1 MNKLQFE
8 ARLSSFRTLSTL
20 PAVMAEVLRI
30 CDDPDSSLSQ
40 LGEVIMRDVALTA
53 RVLKVA
59 NSPYYGTAQEVS
71 SIRQAVVVLGA
82 ARVKSLCLSLSL
94 YELSNKIGGRVNL
107 KDFWRHSL
115 NVACVAELIA
125 RRVEPSLA
133 EEAFI
138 CGCLHDIGVL
148 ILDNVYAKEYA
159 KVFQAT
165 AAGGDLIRVEQQYL
179 EIDHAAAGEMVAR
192 VWNFPPRFCD
202 TIAHHHDVIGLES
215 ERQQDKLTMIVN
227 LANRLATFALEVSQV
242 TDRAMLSNREIVA
255 SNLGLTSADL
265 KDIECDALS
274 KLLVAARFLEMDV
287 GTPVELLQRSTTQLY
302 GLYVQ
307 LEDMYRQLQETKDK
321 LDEEKLNKVAFE
333 SLQAIIATFS
343 HYLNNA
349 AATISGRTQLLDLA
363 LKKGDLE
370 DHSGILTKSL
380 PVYDKAIDQIL
391 SVIDKL
397 KRVTIFKTAIYHDN
411 TRIIDFEKEL
421 RQFDEATSK
430 IKINQ

>member
-1 MNKLQFE
+1 MNRLQFE

-30 CDDPDSSLSQ
+30 CDDPDSSLSE
-40 LGEVIMRDVALTA
+40 LGEVIMRDVALMA

-59 NSPYYGTAQEVS
+59 NSPYYGTSQEIS
-71 SIRQAVVVLGA
+71 SIRQAVLTLGA
-82 ARVKSLCLSLSL
+82 ARVKSLSLSLSL

-125 RRVEPSLA
+125 KKIEPALM

-148 ILDNVYAKEYA
+148 VLDSIYAKDYA

-165 AAGGDLIRVEQQYL
+165 AAGGDLVRVEQQLL
-179 EIDHAAAGEMVAR
+179 EIDHAIAGEMVAR
-192 VWNFPPRFCD
+192 IWNFPPRYCE
-202 TIAHHHDVIGLES
+202 TIAHHHDVIGLDS
-215 ERQQDKLTMIVN
+215 ERKHDKLSLIIN
-227 LANRLATFALEVSQV
+227 LANRLATFALEISQS
-242 TDRAMLSNREIVA
+242 TDRTLLSNREVVA
-255 SNLGLTSADL
+255 NTLGLTSADL
-265 KDIECDALS
+265 KEIEYEALS
-274 KLLVAARFLEMDV
+274 KLLVTAKFLEMDV
-287 GTPVELLQRSTTQLY
+287 GTPVELLQRSTAQLY
-302 GLYVQ
+302 ELYVQ
-307 LEDMYRQLQETKDK
+307 TEDMYKQLQETKNQ
-321 LDEEKLNKVAFE
+321 LDEEKLNKVALE

-349 AATISGRTQLLDLA
+349 AATISGRTQLLELA
-363 LKKGDLE
+363 HKKGDLS
-370 DHSGILTKSL
+370 DPTGILAKSL
-380 PVYDKAIDQIL
+380 PVYGKAIDQIL

-397 KRVTIFKTAIYHDN
+397 KKVTIFKTAIYHDN

-421 RQFDEATSK
+421 RQFDEVTEKMSK
-430 IKINQ
+430 

>member
-1 MNKLQFE
+1 MNRLQFE

-30 CDDPDSSLSQ
+30 CDDPDSSLSE
-40 LGEVIMRDVALTA
+40 LGEVIMRDVALMA

-59 NSPYYGTAQEVS
+59 NSPYYGTSQEIS
-71 SIRQAVVVLGA
+71 SIRQAVLTLGA
-82 ARVKSLCLSLSL
+82 ARVKSLSLSLSL
-94 YELSNKIGGRVNL
+94 YELSSKIGGRVNL

-125 RRVEPSLA
+125 KKVEPALM

-148 ILDNVYAKEYA
+148 ILDSIYAKDYA

-165 AAGGDLIRVEQQYL
+165 AAGGDLVRVEQQLL
-179 EIDHAAAGEMVAR
+179 EIDHATAGEMVAR
-192 VWNFPPRFCD
+192 IWNFPSRYCE

-215 ERQQDKLTMIVN
+215 ERKHDKLSLIIN
-227 LANRLATFALEVSQV
+227 LANRLATFALEISQS
-242 TDRAMLSNREIVA
+242 TDRTHLSNREIVA
-255 SNLGLTSADL
+255 SNLGLSSTDL
-265 KDIECDALS
+265 KEIEYEGLS
-274 KLLVAARFLEMDV
+274 KLLVTAQFLDMDV
-287 GTPVELLQRSTTQLY
+287 GTPVELLQRSTAQLY
-302 GLYVQ
+302 DLYVQ
-307 LEDMYRQLQETKDK
+307 MEDMYKQLQATKDQ
-321 LDEEKLNKVAFE
+321 LDEERLNKVALE

-349 AATISGRTQLLDLA
+349 VATISGRTQLLELA
-363 LKKGDLE
+363 HKKGDIV
-370 DHSGILTKSL
+370 DPTGILTKSL
-380 PVYDKAIDQIL
+380 PVYGKAIDQIL

-397 KRVTIFKTAIYHDN
+397 KKVTIFKTAIYHDN

-421 RQFDEATSK
+421 RQFDEVTAK
-430 IKINQ
+430 MNK

>member
-1 MNKLQFE
+1 MNRLQFE

-30 CDDPDSSLSQ
+30 CDDPDSSLSE
-40 LGEVIMRDVALTA
+40 LGEVIMRDVALMA

-59 NSPYYGTAQEVS
+59 NSPYYGTSQEIS
-71 SIRQAVVVLGA
+71 SIRQAVLTLGA
-82 ARVKSLCLSLSL
+82 ARVKSLSLSLSL
-94 YELSNKIGGRVNL
+94 YELSSKIGGRVNL

-125 RRVEPSLA
+125 KKVEPSLM

-148 ILDNVYAKEYA
+148 VLDSIYAKDYA

-165 AAGGDLIRVEQQYL
+165 AAGGDLVRVEQQLL
-179 EIDHAAAGEMVAR
+179 EIDHATAGEMVAR
-192 VWNFPPRFCD
+192 IWNFPSRYCE

-215 ERQQDKLTMIVN
+215 ERKHDKLSLIIN
-227 LANRLATFALEVSQV
+227 LANRLATFALEISQS
-242 TDRAMLSNREIVA
+242 TDRTHLSNREIVA
-255 SNLGLTSADL
+255 SNLGLSSTDL
-265 KDIECDALS
+265 KEIEYEGLS
-274 KLLVAARFLEMDV
+274 KLLVTAQFLDMDV
-287 GTPVELLQRSTTQLY
+287 GTPVELLQRSTAQLY
-302 GLYVQ
+302 DLYVQ
-307 LEDMYRQLQETKDK
+307 MEDMYKQLQATKDQ
-321 LDEEKLNKVAFE
+321 LDEERLNKVALE

-349 AATISGRTQLLDLA
+349 VATISGRTQLLELA
-363 LKKGDLE
+363 HKKGDIV
-370 DHSGILTKSL
+370 DPTGILTKSL
-380 PVYDKAIDQIL
+380 PVYGKAIDQIL

-397 KRVTIFKTAIYHDN
+397 KKVTIFKTAIYHDN

-421 RQFDEATSK
+421 RQFDEVTAK
-430 IKINQ
+430 MNK